1 MNECMK
7 KVLLKQNE
15 VSLLI
20 KALNKFSH
28 SICDEKTGQPDLKSN
43 NLTEQD
49 LTDLITLQKIMDGIH
64 KLPLHTTLGDVIKK
78 EDEYWQNQYK
88 IRNAK

>member
-1 MNECMK
+1 MHECMK

-15 VSLLI
+15 VSLLM
-20 KALNKFSH
+20 KALNKCSH
-28 SICDEKTGQPDLKSN
+28 SIGDEKTGQADLKSN

-49 LTDLITLQKIMDGIH
+49 LTDLITLQKIMDGVH

>member
-1 MNECMK
+1 MHECMK

-49 LTDLITLQKIMDGIH
+49 LTDLITLQKIMDGVH